1 MKRKSKGNAVEGTLS
16 RNHGKKSPKVEL
28 VGQMLMS
35 KEGYGFVR
43 VEGREDD
50 IYIPARKIRGALNG
64 DTVAILAAS
73 GVYASKKREGR
84 GGSAEG
90 EVLRVLERS
99 KKPYVGIL
107 QIIGGKAWVII
118 ESRVMPYDV
127 QVPLESVQSEDEGKK
142 VAVLVNRW
150 ERRDDAPWGE
160 IVDVLGMPGEN
171 NTEMHAILAE
181 YGLPY
186 KFPDA
191 VERAAATIPVE
202 ITPDEIARR
211 RDFRDICTF
220 TIDPADAKDFDDAL
234 SFRTLESGNFEVGV
248 HIADVTHYVRPGDI
262 LDKEAYERGTSVY
275 LVDRT
280 VPMLPEVLS
289 NNLCSLREGEEKLTF
304 SAVFE
309 LNAKAKVI
317 KRWFGRTV
325 IKSNKRFS
333 YEQAQDIIEAAAAGQ
348 AVPDAEQAPQ
358 PAVVQPEVAAQKDK
372 QAVQPE
378 VRRAVLQLHKLSS
391 IMRAKRFAEG
401 SISFER
407 PEMKVIV
414 DSNGK
419 PLDVVEKITKEANW
433 LIEEFM
439 LLANREV
446 AYYVTK
452 SLKSKAPTFVYR
464 IHETP
469 NEEKIKS
476 LSDFV
481 KNFGYKFTPS
491 KNPREIA
498 TELNTLMEESKGRPE
513 NAAISI
519 LALRSMA
526 RAEYSTDNVGH
537 YGLGFDYYTHFTSP
551 IRRYPDM
558 MVHRLLARYMDKG
571 RSEKK
576 QLFEQMCQHASAREQ
591 LATEAER
598 ASIKYKTVEFMQDK
612 LGKEYDGTISGIT
625 EWGLYVQIEP
635 TKVEGMVA
643 LRDIKGDYFVFD
655 EKRYCLRGKASRQVF
670 TLGDKVRVKV
680 ERTNLEQKL
689 LDYSLVWTPP
699 QKRGAKSSA
708 GSSAKGA
715 AKRGAAKK
723 SASKERVS
731 KKSRSKEE

>member
-50 IYIPARKIRGALNG
+50 IYIPARKMRGALNG

-73 GVYASKKREGR
+73 GVSASKKREGR

-127 QVPLESVQSEDEGKK
+127 QVPLESVQREDEGKK

-248 HIADVTHYVRPGDI
+248 HIADVTHYVRPGDV

-280 VPMLPEVLS
+280 VPMLPEILS

-309 LNAKAKVI
+309 MNAKAKVI

-333 YEQAQDIIEAAAAGQ
+333 YEQAQEIIEAAAA
-348 AVPDAEQAPQ
+348 E
-358 PAVVQPEVAAQKDK
+358 E
-372 QAVQPE
+372 AVQPE
-378 VRRAVLQLHKLSS
+378 VTQAVLQLHKLAS

-446 AYYVTK
+446 AHYVTK

-708 GSSAKGA
+708 GSSAKSSAGSSAKGA

>member
-1 MKRKSKGNAVEGTLS
+1 MKRKSKGNAVEGTLN

-50 IYIPARKIRGALNG
+50 IYIPARKMRGALNG

-73 GVYASKKREGR
+73 GVSASKKREGR

-127 QVPLESVQSEDEGKK
+127 QVPLESVNAEDEGKK

-248 HIADVTHYVRPGDI
+248 HIADVTHYVRPGDV

-309 LNAKAKVI
+309 MNAKAKVI

-348 AVPDAEQAPQ
+348 AV
-358 PAVVQPEVAAQKDK
+358 
-372 QAVQPE
+372 QPE
-378 VRRAVLQLHKLSS
+378 VRQAVLQLHKLAS

-655 EKRYCLRGKASRQVF
+655 EKHYCLRGKASRQVF

-708 GSSAKGA
+708 GSSAKSSAGSSAKGA

>member
-50 IYIPARKIRGALNG
+50 IYIPARKMRGALNG

-73 GVYASKKREGR
+73 GVSASKKREGR

-127 QVPLESVQSEDEGKK
+127 QVPLESVQREDEGKK

-160 IVDVLGMPGEN
+160 IVDVLGVPGEN

-248 HIADVTHYVRPGDI
+248 HIADVTHYVRPGDV

-280 VPMLPEVLS
+280 VPMLPEILS

-309 LNAKAKVI
+309 MNAKAKVI

-333 YEQAQDIIEAAAAGQ
+333 YEQAQEIIEAAAAGQ
-348 AVPDAEQAPQ
+348 AV
-358 PAVVQPEVAAQKDK
+358 QPEGR
-372 QAVQPE
+372 QAVLE
-378 VRRAVLQLHKLSS
+378 LHKLAS

-446 AYYVTK
+446 AHYVTK

-498 TELNTLMEESKGRPE
+498 TELNTLMDESKGRPE

-699 QKRGAKSSA
+699 QKRSAKSSA
-708 GSSAKGA
+708 GSSAKSSASSSAKGA

-723 SASKERVS
+723 GASKERVS

>member
-50 IYIPARKIRGALNG
+50 IYIPARKMRGALNG

-73 GVYASKKREGR
+73 GVSASKKREGR

-191 VERAAATIPVE
+191 VERAAATIPIE

-309 LNAKAKVI
+309 MNAKAKVI

-333 YEQAQDIIEAAAAGQ
+333 YEQAQEIIEAAS
-348 AVPDAEQAPQ
+348 AE
-358 PAVVQPEVAAQKDK
+358 E
-372 QAVQPE
+372 AVQPE
-378 VRRAVLQLHKLSS
+378 VTQAVLQLHKLAS

-446 AYYVTK
+446 AHYVTK

-655 EKRYCLRGKASRQVF
+655 EKRYCLRGKSSRQVF

-699 QKRGAKSSA
+699 QKRSAKSSAGSSAKSSA

>member
-50 IYIPARKIRGALNG
+50 IYIPARKMRGALNG

-73 GVYASKKREGR
+73 GVSASKKREGR

-127 QVPLESVQSEDEGKK
+127 QVPLESVNAEDEGKK

-248 HIADVTHYVRPGDI
+248 HIADVTHYVRPGDV

-280 VPMLPEVLS
+280 VPMLPEILS

-309 LNAKAKVI
+309 MNAKAKVI

-333 YEQAQDIIEAAAAGQ
+333 YEQAQEIIEAAAAGQ

-358 PAVVQPEVAAQKDK
+358 PAVVQPDVTQ
-372 QAVQPE
+372 
-378 VRRAVLQLHKLSS
+378 AVLQLHKLAS

-446 AYYVTK
+446 AHYVTK

>member
-50 IYIPARKIRGALNG
+50 IYIPARKMRGALNG

-73 GVYASKKREGR
+73 GVSASKKREGR

-289 NNLCSLREGEEKLTF
+289 NNLCSLKEGEEKLTF

-309 LNAKAKVI
+309 MNAKAKVI

-333 YEQAQDIIEAAAAGQ
+333 YEQAQEIIEAAAAGQ

-358 PAVVQPEVAAQKDK
+358 PAVVQPEVTQ
-372 QAVQPE
+372 
-378 VRRAVLQLHKLSS
+378 AVLQLHKLAS

-446 AYYVTK
+446 AHYVTK

-655 EKRYCLRGKASRQVF
+655 EKRYCLRGKSSRQVF

-708 GSSAKGA
+708 GSSAKSSAGSSAKGA

>member
-50 IYIPARKIRGALNG
+50 IYIPARKMRGALNG

-73 GVYASKKREGR
+73 GVSASKKREGR

-127 QVPLESVQSEDEGKK
+127 QVPLESVNAEDEGKK

-160 IVDVLGMPGEN
+160 IVDVLGVPGEN

-280 VPMLPEVLS
+280 VPMLPEILS

-309 LNAKAKVI
+309 MNAKAKVI

-333 YEQAQDIIEAAAAGQ
+333 YEQAQEIIEAAAAGQ
-348 AVPDAEQAPQ
+348 SVPDAEQASQ
-358 PAVVQPEVAAQKDK
+358 PAVVQPEVTQ
-372 QAVQPE
+372 
-378 VRRAVLQLHKLSS
+378 AVLQLHKLAS

-446 AYYVTK
+446 AHYVSK

-498 TELNTLMEESKGRPE
+498 TELNTLMDESKGRPE

-699 QKRGAKSSA
+699 QKRGAKGSAGSSAKSSA

>member
-50 IYIPARKIRGALNG
+50 IYIPARKMRGALNG

-73 GVYASKKREGR
+73 GVSASKKREGR

-160 IVDVLGMPGEN
+160 IVDVLGVPGEN

-191 VERAAATIPVE
+191 VERAAATIPIE

-248 HIADVTHYVRPGDI
+248 HIADVTHYVRPGDV

-309 LNAKAKVI
+309 MNAKAKVI

-325 IKSNKRFS
+325 IKSNRRFS
-333 YEQAQDIIEAAAAGQ
+333 YEQAQEIIEAAAAGQ

-378 VRRAVLQLHKLSS
+378 VRRAVLELHKLAS

-446 AYYVTK
+446 AHYVTK

-699 QKRGAKSSA
+699 QKRGA
-708 GSSAKGA
+708 
-715 AKRGAAKK
+715 AKK

>member
-50 IYIPARKIRGALNG
+50 IYIPARKMRGALNG

-73 GVYASKKREGR
+73 GVSASKKREGR

-127 QVPLESVQSEDEGKK
+127 QVPLESVQREDEGKK

-309 LNAKAKVI
+309 MNAKAKVI

-333 YEQAQDIIEAAAAGQ
+333 YEQAQDIIEAAS
-348 AVPDAEQAPQ
+348 AE
-358 PAVVQPEVAAQKDK
+358 E
-372 QAVQPE
+372 AVQPE
-378 VRRAVLQLHKLSS
+378 VRQAVLQLHKLAS

-498 TELNTLMEESKGRPE
+498 TELNTLMDESKGRPE

-708 GSSAKGA
+708 SSSAKSSASSSAKSSAGSSAKGA